1 MGHLPLTSGWLRL
14 RLLWMTGGLMLLFL
28 LAGAYVIREL
38 AALSRAKA
46 EQQLLETTRALSLV
60 VDSEYARYAATL
72 KGLAAA
78 PALDR
83 GDWPEVDRIARALVA
98 GPNEWIVVAD
108 RSGRQLVNTRLPLG
122 AVLPRSAWQPGVL
135 AELDRGAARSCPL
148 SQGLVVKRILCF
160 DQPVLRDGQ
169 AKLIVSVVLN
179 PERLQHIIDA
189 QRIPRSRFA
198 TIVDS
203 NGIVVWR
210 NVNPG
215 RFVGQRA
222 TPDMVQ
228 ALATRREGVKDS
240 RSLEGVPTVIAFA
253 RGSNGLNFL
262 VAVPRDQIGA
272 TDSASARSGLIASA
286 LLMALALLIAILFG
300 KRLSD
305 AIGRLARAAEA
316 LRDRRAPAFARTG
329 IPEIDTVGKALCEA
343 HDARRE
349 SDDRIGLATEGTG
362 IGIYDLDLS
371 QGRGLWSDRAF
382 KVLGL
387 VPTPDRIGTFADWN
401 RVLHPGDRERVLR
414 LHDENAAARSAW
426 RVDYRIVRQDTGET
440 RWLETYGRFVEQ
452 PDGTV
457 RSLGI
462 VADVTERKQVELS
475 LAESERRLRRSQ
487 EAGGIGSY
495 EWDMQT
501 GLGTQSDGMLRMVG
515 LPPGQG
521 HTLKDIIAPV
531 LKEDMARV
539 METVEAIQK
548 GVPRRE
554 TNYRIRHPETGA
566 VRWIRDIGQLEL
578 DAEGKPLRWVGII
591 QDVTEKAEAEAALRH
606 LNETLEAQV
615 AERTEQLRQS
625 QKLEGMGQLT
635 GGVAHDFNNLLT
647 PIIGSL
653 DLLQRRGVGN
663 EREQRLI
670 EGALQS
676 AERAKTLV
684 QRLLSFA
691 RRQPLQAVP
700 VELGDLVRG
709 MADLIGSTSGPRVK
723 LVVDLDPKLPA
734 VKADSNQIEMALL
747 NLAVNARDAMPD
759 GGQLTISAIAETIKP
774 GHRSGL
780 QPGRYVRLAVSDT
793 GVGMDAETLARAI
806 EPFFSTKGVGK
817 GTGLGL
823 SMVHGLAA
831 QLGGALTIDSKP
843 GLGTTVELWL
853 PLARR
858 RAAPVVLPEEPSSQP
873 LAQTALLVDDDRLA
887 RISTAEMLADLGYAV
902 VEAESAE
909 DAWRLIDGGLAF
921 DLLISD
927 HLMPGL
933 SGTELARRVRTRAPD
948 KQLLII
954 SGYAEVEGI
963 APDLP
968 RLVKPFRRT
977 ELAAALNAVTEPAP
991 KPQPTR

>member
-1 MGHLPLTSGWLRL
+1 MQQSSLTSGWLRV
-14 RLLWMTGGLMLLFL
+14 RLLWVTGGLMLLFL
-28 LAGAYVIREL
+28 LAGAYVVREL
-38 AALSRAKA
+38 ASLSRAKA
-46 EQQLLETTRALSLV
+46 EEQLLETTRALSLV
-60 VDSEYARYAATL
+60 VDSEYVRYAAAL
-72 KGLAAA
+72 RGLSTT

-83 GDWPEVDRIARALVA
+83 RDWAEVDRLARALVA

-108 RSGRQLVNTRLPLG
+108 RAGRQLVNTRLPIG
-122 AVLPRSAWQPGVL
+122 ADLPRSAWQPGIL
-135 AELDRGAARSCPL
+135 AQLDRGVPRACPL
-148 SQGLVVKRILCF
+148 SQGLVVPRILCL
-160 DQPVLRDGQ
+160 DRPLLRNGR
-169 AKLIVSVVLN
+169 AELILSVVLR
-179 PERLQHIIDA
+179 PERLQRIIDA
-189 QRIPRSRFA
+189 QRIPNNRFA

-203 NGIVVWR
+203 KGIVAWR
-210 NVNPG
+210 NVNPQ
-215 RFVGQRA
+215 RFVGRPA
-222 TPDMVQ
+222 TPDMLQ
-228 ALATRREGVKDS
+228 ALAQKREGVKES

-253 RGSNGLNFL
+253 RGSYGLNFL
-262 VAVPRDQIGA
+262 VAVPQSQIGA
-272 TDSASARSGLIASA
+272 ADYATARSGLAAAA
-286 LLMALALLIAILFG
+286 LLMALALLIAVLFG

-305 AIGRLARAAEA
+305 AIARIAEAAEA
-316 LRDRRAPAFARTG
+316 LRDRRAPRFTRTG
-329 IPEIDTVGKALCEA
+329 IPEIDVVGRALCEA
-343 HDARRE
+343 HELRRE
-349 SDDRIGLATEGTG
+349 SDERFELATEGTG
-362 IGIYDLDLS
+362 IGIYDLDLT
-371 QGRGLWSDRAF
+371 QGRGRWSDRAF
-382 KVLGL
+382 EVLG
-387 VPTPDRIGTFADWN
+387 VAPTPDRIGSFETWN
-401 RVLHPGDRERVLR
+401 SVLHPDDRERILR
-414 LHDENAAARSAW
+414 LHEENAAARAVW
-426 RVDYRIVRQDTGET
+426 RAEYRVIRGNTGET

-452 PDGTV
+452 PDGSV

-475 LAESERRLRRSQ
+475 LAESESRLRRSQ

-521 HTLKDIIAPV
+521 YTLKDIIAPV
-531 LKEDMARV
+531 LKEDMAQV

-554 TNYRIRHPETGA
+554 TNYRIRHPKTGA
-566 VRWIRDIGQLEL
+566 VRWIRDIGQLET
-578 DAEGKPLRWVGII
+578 DAAGKPHRWVGII

-653 DLLQRRGVGN
+653 DLLQRRGIGS

-700 VELGDLVRG
+700 VELGELVHG

-734 VKADSNQIEMALL
+734 VKADPNQIEMALL

-759 GGQLTISAIAETIKP
+759 GGQLTISAAGEAITA

-780 QPGRYVRLAVSDT
+780 APGRYVRLAVSDT

-858 RAAPVVLPEEPSSQP
+858 RAAPAVLPEEPSSQP
-873 LAQTALLVDDDRLA
+873 LARTVLLVDDDRLA

-909 DAWRLIDGGLAF
+909 DAWRLIEGGLNF

-933 SGTELARRVRTRAPD
+933 SGTELARRVRSRMAD

-977 ELAAALNAVTEPAP
+977 ELAAALNAAPEPAP